1 MIRLALT
8 LGDPR
13 GIGPEIAAKALSDP
27 RIAALG
33 ASWHVIGPTSTP
45 VPVHESVGVWTP
57 TGHGVEHIAL
67 AGRLAGL
74 AVARAAARSSA
85 SSASMRASSAAKG
98 PPPVATNSRSAGS
111 SASSETT
118 TR

>member
-33 ASWHVIGPTSTP
+33 ASWHVIGPTGTP

-57 TGHGVEHIAL
+57 TGHGVEHINGDPRSPLHPAL
-67 AGRLAGL
+67 RGCCVLSVGGTD
-74 AVARAAARSSA
+74 AA
-85 SSASMRASSAAKG
+85 
-98 PPPVATNSRSAGS
+98 
-111 SASSETT
+111 
-118 TR
+118 

>member
-33 ASWHVIGPTSTP
+33 ASWHVIGPTGTP
-45 VPVHESVGVWTP
+45 VPVHE
-57 TGHGVEHIAL
+57 
-67 AGRLAGL
+67 RLR
-74 AVARAAARSSA
+74 ARVFTARVRDGKRVR
-85 SSASMRASSAAKG
+85 M
-98 PPPVATNSRSAGS
+98 PIRSPMN
-111 SASSETT
+111 
-118 TR
+118 

>member
-33 ASWHVIGPTSTP
+33 ASRDEDQQVRWRVVGPR
-45 VPVHESVGVWTP
+45 G
-57 TGHGVEHIAL
+57 
-67 AGRLAGL
+67 AG
-74 AVARAAARSSA
+74 ARE
-85 SSASMRASSAAKG
+85 
-98 PPPVATNSRSAGS
+98 VATDLP
-111 SASSETT
+111 
-118 TR
+118 